1 LCDSEL
7 GLIYVDFP
15 VCLDDN
21 GALLDMMALAVS
33 VALGLYSTDLLNAA
47 LAFKS
52 LISELIFVNC
62 SWTHY

>member
-1 LCDSEL
+1 M
-7 GLIYVDFP
+7 DFP

-33 VALGLYSTDLLNAA
+33 VALGLYSTELLNAA